1 MAFNINNVINCLE
14 GDVSKEQRGGGRAET
29 VPTGNGDGLHKAGK
43 VWDDDEEGESDGD
56 GKKEEEA
63 DEVGESG

>member
-1 MAFNINNVINCLE
+1 MTSAKYRGE
-14 GDVSKEQRGGGRAET
+14 KEVET

-56 GKKEEEA
+56 GEKEEVA
-63 DEVGESG
+63 DVVGESG